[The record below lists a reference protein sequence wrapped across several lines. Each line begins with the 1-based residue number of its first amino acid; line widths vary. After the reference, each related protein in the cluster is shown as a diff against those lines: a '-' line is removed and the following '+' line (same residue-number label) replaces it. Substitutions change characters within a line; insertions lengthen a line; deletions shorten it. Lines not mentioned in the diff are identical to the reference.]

1 MAMSC
6 TISCSVWAWGTP
18 PLPERVLGLVDAG
31 GWRYRE
37 TTTRYRETTTTK
49 RAAGDT
55 EADTNACGAEGGGS
69 PGAKPDDDAAEDW
82 LPVDV
87 EVVGA
92 DGAASSKSAREQR
105 VEAFYAKIDSDLR
118 IQRRREQEQILQ
130 EMQAS
135 ARANDP

>member
-1 MAMSC
+1 MIAMSC
-6 TISCSVWAWGTP
+6 TISRSVWAWGTP
-18 PLPERVLGLVDAG
+18 PLPARVLGLADAG
-31 GWRYRE
+31 GWRYRKI
-37 TTTRYRETTTTK
+37 TITK

-55 EADTNACGAEGGGS
+55 GAETSACGAEGGRS
-69 PGAKPDDDAAEDW
+69 PGAKPDDDASEAW

-92 DGAASSKSAREQR
+92 DGAGSSKSAREQR